1 MVNENFDK
9 FKEEQ
14 KNHKAKYPD
23 GEEHLGEMTLKGE
36 VKPRSMGKSVGARGR
51 DGR

>member
-9 FKEEQ
+9 FIEEQ
-14 KNHKAKYPD
+14 KNRKAKYPD
-23 GEEHLGEMTLKGE
+23 GEEHLGEKKLKDE

-51 DGR
+51 DNR